1 MKHLITILLLALAFV
16 SCDSSKSTM
25 MGDTTVPV
33 KSNDT
38 IRIANEELEYE
49 ILIIEPGFDSWIV
62 TQPPREFHGIGFLE
76 SRNRNF
82 VIEYNNRVTN
92 PQRYSPNLYPQQ
104 INYDLNT
111 HYGLEVNYLLY
122 NYFVYFQQKYK
133 QKFIGGRN

>member
-1 MKHLITILLLALAFV
+1 MKYLITILLLALAFN

-25 MGDTTVPV
+25 KGDTSVAV

-76 SRNRNF
+76 NKNRNF
-82 VIEYNNRVTN
+82 VSEYNNRVRN
-92 PQRYSPNLYPQQ
+92 PQRYSPNLYPEE

-122 NYFVYFQQKYK
+122 NYFVYFQQRYK